1 MPKAQNRVV
10 PFLPGGSTD
19 TRYAQRR
26 MGGDDEAKAIR
37 ETGYV
42 LTKEDGRKTKYWS
55 AVDNPRTDY
64 PEGQTLI
71 RAPRGDVKENKAVS
85 ADSVEIHDRKT
96 GKWSPIKGGSLGGSS
111 GAGSSADRK
120 ELQLG
125 AELDPKAMIDRDKR
139 ERMEREGMKK
149 GGKVKS
155 ASARAD
161 GIAIRGKT
169 RA

>member
-1 MPKAQNRVV
+1 MPKEQNRVV

-19 TRYAQRR
+19 TAYAQRR
-26 MGGDDEAKAIR
+26 MEGDDEVKAIR
-37 ETGYV
+37 EKGYV
-42 LTKEDGRKTKYWS
+42 LTKEGGRKTKYWT
-55 AVDNPRTDY
+55 AVDNPKTDY
-64 PEGQTLI
+64 PEGKTLI

-85 ADSVEIHDRKT
+85 ADSVEIHDKKT
-96 GKWSPIKGGSLGGSS
+96 GKWSPIKGSSLGGSS
-111 GAGSSADRK
+111 GAGSSMSRK

-125 AELDPKAMIDRDKR
+125 AELDPKAMMKR
-139 ERMEREGMKK
+139 EGYKR

-161 GIAIRGKT
+161 GIAIRGRT